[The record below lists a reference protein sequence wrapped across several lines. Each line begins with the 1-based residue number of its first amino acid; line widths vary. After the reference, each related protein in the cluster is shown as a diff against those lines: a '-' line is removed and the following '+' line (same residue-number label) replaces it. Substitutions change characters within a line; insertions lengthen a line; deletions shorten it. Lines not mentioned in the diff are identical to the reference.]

1 MSKQSEAK
9 AAQGYILKSN
19 TCAGCAFFS
28 SERVL
33 PAWMVTAN
41 DGFTRYT
48 LEIHGVEKNFLCNV
62 GGFAVKKT
70 ASCNIFKPKDAS

>member
-9 AAQGYILKSN
+9 TAQGYTVKSN
-19 TCAGCAFFS
+19 TCAGCANFS

-33 PAWMVTAN
+33 PAWMVK
-41 DGFTRYT
+41 DGFTDRYT
-48 LEIHGVEKNFLCNV
+48 LEIHGIEKNFLCIV

-70 ASCNIFKPKDAS
+70 ASCSVFNPKATS